1 VSPTIGIDPGLERSL
16 ERVRLDDLR
25 SLGALAARD
34 REGLFCRKPGTGR
47 LYADRLF
54 AVALC
59 QGAALHYLDGTTG
72 VKDFDVWSFYTENP
86 VRRFPPRRRATADF
100 GDPRFGVSLDTP
112 DFVGR
117 RVDLIGRSIRGA
129 DPTDPVG
136 SLQRYLAT
144 SRSQSARLLA
154 RKAVI
159 LIEPAHLLGTV
170 AWPAPHGV
178 WPAPITGGQPTSEDT
193 SMQTAEFIQLATE
206 GEEGDALR
214 ALEREPRLAN
224 ARDPQGVSIVCLAV
238 YRGRRALAEAL
249 AARRTD
255 LDVFESA
262 CIGERARID
271 AALAADA
278 AHVNAVSPDG
288 FSPVGYAA
296 FFGHVEVLRLLIER
310 GGEVNA
316 PSANA
321 MRVSPV
327 HSAAAHADPGR
338 AVALARIVLE
348 AGADPNARQQGGFT
362 ALHEAALNGNGPL
375 VELLLAHGAVAGS
388 HNDAGQTPADLA
400 RSNGHATLADRLERA
415 AA

>member
-1 VSPTIGIDPGLERSL
+1 M
-16 ERVRLDDLR
+16 DDLR
-25 SLGALAARD
+25 SLGALAAHD
-34 REGLFCRKPGTGR
+34 RTEFFARKPGTGA

-72 VKDFDVWSFYTENP
+72 VKDFDVWSFYTESP

-100 GDPRFGVSLDTP
+100 GDPRFGVSRDSP
-112 DFVGR
+112 DFIGR
-117 RVDLIGRSIRGA
+117 RVDLIGRSIPGA
-129 DPTDPVG
+129 DAGDPVG
-136 SLQRYLAT
+136 SLRRYLASART
-144 SRSQSARLLA
+144 LSARLLA

-159 LIEPAHLLGTV
+159 VIEPEHLLGTV
-170 AWPAPHGV
+170 AWPAPHSGV
-178 WPAPITGGQPTSEDT
+178 WPVQRVRCRPNPEDA
-193 SMQTAEFIQLATE
+193 SMQTAEFIRLATE
-206 GEEGDALR
+206 GEEVDALR
-214 ALEREPRLAN
+214 ALERDPRLAR
-224 ARDPQGVSIVCLAV
+224 ARDPHGVSIVCLAV

-271 AALAADA
+271 AALATDA

-310 GGEVNA
+310 GGDVNT

-375 VELLLAHGAVAGS
+375 VELLLAHGAVAGTR
-388 HNDAGQTPADLA
+388 NDAGQTPAELA
-400 RSNGHATLADRLERA
+400 RSNGYATLADRLERA

>member
-1 VSPTIGIDPGLERSL
+1 VSSTSGTDPVAERSL
-16 ERVRLDDLR
+16 ERVGIDDLR
-25 SLGALAARD
+25 LLGALAARD
-34 REGLFCRKPGTGR
+34 RTELFFRNPGTGR

-59 QGAALHYLDGTTG
+59 QGAALHYLDGATG
-72 VKDFDVWSFYTENP
+72 VKDFDVWSFYTESP
-86 VRRFPPRRRATADF
+86 VRRFPPRRRARADF
-100 GDPRFGVSLDTP
+100 GDPRFGVSLDSP
-112 DFVGR
+112 HFIGR

-129 DPTDPVG
+129 DPADPVG

-144 SRSQSARLLA
+144 ARSQSARLLA

-170 AWPAPHGV
+170 AWPAQ
-178 WPAPITGGQPTSEDT
+178 PAGLQISPEKAN
-193 SMQTAEFIQLATE
+193 MQTAEFIQLATE
-206 GEEGDALR
+206 GEEADALK
-214 ALEREPRLAN
+214 ALEREPQLAN
-224 ARDPQGVSIVCLAV
+224 ARDSHGVSVVCLAV

-278 AHVNAVSPDG
+278 AGVNAVSPDG

-310 GGEVNA
+310 GGEVNR

-375 VELLLAHGAVAGS
+375 VELLLAHGAIAGIT
-388 HNDAGQTPADLA
+388 NDAGQTPAELA